1 MNKYTFNT
9 QKYNFHKMLGQLFQ
23 TDKLE
28 LLHENLAQMYAAA
41 DGVDGLGNDT
51 HSHYHKTFYGALNN
65 GWDEFTDAYK
75 CFIRSEV
82 MPLFKDEATLIYQT
96 LPSFRI
102 QYPNAKAVTTV
113 HCDSDQHHKHP
124 LGELNILIPLTK
136 MIKSSTV
143 WMESLPNLGDFSAI
157 DLTYGEWIL
166 WNGNRCRHY
175 NLTNTEGHT
184 RISLD
189 FRVLPH
195 ACYDP
200 NYSKQT
206 ATTKQ
211 KFVIGEYYSLMEK

>member
-1 MNKYTFNT
+1 MI
-9 QKYNFHKMLGQLFQ
+9 QRLFGV
-23 TDKLE
+23 DNLE
-28 LLHENLAQMYAAA
+28 LLHQNLPDLYAAA

-51 HSHYHKTFYGALNN
+51 HSHYHKTFYSALNN
-65 GWDEFTDAYK
+65 GWSEFTDVYK
-75 CFIRSEV
+75 QFIRNEV
-82 MPLFKDEATLIYQT
+82 FPLFKEENELIYQT

-102 QYPNAKAVTTV
+102 QYPNAKAVTTI

-124 LGELNILIPLTK
+124 IGELNILIPLTK
-136 MIKSSTV
+136 MFDSSTV
-143 WMESLPNLGDFSAI
+143 WMESLPNLGDFSSVNLA
-157 DLTYGEWIL
+157 YGEWIL

-175 NLTNTEGHT
+175 NLMNTEGHT

-195 ACYDP
+195 VCYDS